1 MIPAFLRSRDW
12 SDTGRKALQWVV
24 LLGLAFALSLVLG
37 AVSFPAASLI
47 APVLVATVM
56 GMRGAAIRVP
66 QTVHRLCQGLI
77 GCQIALFLNHEV
89 LSGMA
94 THWAAVVTFI
104 SLTFLISCLVGWL
117 VGHVA
122 RMNHEVAIWGFLPG
136 MAGTM
141 IAMSHERGLDSRI
154 VAFIQILRVVA
165 VILSVATLS
174 WLIVEDPAS
183 SPLGSVA
190 RPPVTPLTLLVT
202 AAVCAIG
209 LLSARFLSFIPGAA
223 TLVPMVV
230 ASALRL
236 SDLPAPA
243 LPVWLL
249 VPAYLMLGSQ
259 VGLRFTPD
267 LLRSVLQ
274 SIRAILG
281 GVLLLLALC
290 MLSGA
295 VLAQIVGE
303 SLITGILSTI
313 PGSIETVALIAVNTH
328 ANISFVMTL
337 QVVRLF
343 AVVLLGPAIARW
355 MTTHLPEVRG
365 ST

>member
-1 MIPAFLRSRDW
+1 MSGFLSGPGHW
-12 SDTGRKALQWVV
+12 SDLTSKSLQWAALLSIAFV
-24 LLGLAFALSLVLG
+24 LSMGLR
-37 AVSFPAASLI
+37 AVNFPAASLI

-56 GMRGAAIRVP
+56 GLRGATIRLP
-66 QTVHRLCQGLI
+66 QTLHRLCQGLI
-77 GCQIALFLNHEV
+77 GCQIALYLEHE
-89 LSGMA
+89 LLTGMSE
-94 THWAAVVTFI
+94 HWAAVITFI

-117 VGHVA
+117 VGQVA

-165 VILSVATLS
+165 VILSVAALS
-174 WLIVEDPAS
+174 WVIVDDPA
-183 SPLGSVA
+183 GVVNA
-190 RPPVTPLTLLVT
+190 VTRAPVTPLNLLVT
-202 AAVCAIG
+202 AGICAVA
-209 LLSARFLSFIPGAA
+209 LLSARFLPFIPGAP
-223 TLVPMVV
+223 TLIPMTV
-230 ASALRL
+230 AAALRL
-236 SDLPAPA
+236 AELPQPA

-249 VPAYLMLGSQ
+249 IPAYLLLGSQ
-259 VGLRFTPD
+259 VGLRFTPA
-267 LLRSVLQ
+267 LLRSVLR
-274 SIRAILG
+274 SLWAIIG

-290 MLSGA
+290 MVSGA
-295 VLAQIVGE
+295 VLATIVGE
-303 SLITGILSTI
+303 SLITGVLATI

-355 MTTHLPEVRG
+355 MTAHLPEVRG
-365 ST
+365 SV